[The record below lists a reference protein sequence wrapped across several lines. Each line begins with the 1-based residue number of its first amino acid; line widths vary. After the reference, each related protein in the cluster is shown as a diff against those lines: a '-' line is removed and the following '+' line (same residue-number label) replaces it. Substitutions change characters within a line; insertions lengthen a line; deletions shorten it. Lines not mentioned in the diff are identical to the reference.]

1 MTDDYLIRL
10 SWPDPSLS
18 SNSRDHW
25 AVVRKAKKAQRYE
38 AKIASIESG
47 LHNAN
52 HTHAIL
58 DFFFFPPDR
67 RRRDA
72 QNMPAMMKSAID
84 GIADAMGCDDHNFV
98 CRFQGRFEEPVKGG
112 SVLIKLTPKE
122 KPDNSRIC
130 GVCGNEIPV

>member
-1 MTDDYLIRL
+1 MTTEYLIRL
-10 SWPDPSLS
+10 PWPGSNLS
-18 SNSRDHW
+18 SNSRIHW
-25 AVVRKAKKAQRYE
+25 AVKAKAIKDYREQAMF
-38 AKIASIESG
+38 ASIESG
-47 LHNAN
+47 LRNAN

-58 DFFFFPPDR
+58 DFFFFPPDK

-112 SVLIKLTPKE
+112 SVLIKLNPGK
-122 KPDNSRIC
+122 KQKA
-130 GVCGNEIPV
+130 

>member
-1 MTDDYLIRL
+1 MTTECLIRL
-10 SWPDPSLS
+10 PWPSSKLS
-18 SNSRDHW
+18 SNSRVHW
-25 AVVRKAKKAQRYE
+25 AVRAKATKGYREQARL
-38 AKIASIESG
+38 ASNESG
-47 LHNAN
+47 LRMAN
-52 HTHAIL
+52 HTHAVL

-112 SVLIKLTPKE
+112 SVLIKLNPGKKPKA
-122 KPDNSRIC
+122 
-130 GVCGNEIPV
+130 